1 MTSKILLCCDLDRTV
16 LPNGHVPESPGAR
29 ELFTRI
35 ADADEIV
42 LAYVSGRDKKL
53 LLDAIK
59 EYQIPV
65 PDYAIGDV
73 GTTMYRIENN
83 NWIELES
90 WSGHIAEDWHKVS
103 PDQIHEYLSS
113 LAELTLQEKMK
124 QGRFKLSYYVP
135 AEIKI
140 TELLD
145 TITNEL
151 NKHSIRANLI
161 WSIDE
166 MKQIG
171 LLDILPAR
179 ANKLHA
185 IEFLII
191 ETNSTKSQTVF
202 AGDSGNDLPVI
213 ISDVPSVLV
222 KNASKDVQ
230 NEALQAIQG
239 NGNKDFIYIARGDFH
254 GLNGNYS
261 AGIIEGLMHYHPNLI
276 WLIGQSI

>member
-1 MTSKILLCCDLDRTV
+1 MNMTNKILLCCDLDRTV
-16 LPNGHVPESPGAR
+16 LPNGHAMESPGAR
-29 ELFTRI
+29 KLFTRI

-53 LLDAIK
+53 LLDAIN

-73 GTTMYRIENN
+73 GTTMYWIENN
-83 NWIELES
+83 DWSELES
-90 WSGHIAEDWHKVS
+90 WSEHIGEDWHNVS

-113 LAELTLQEKMK
+113 LAELTLQEKTK
-124 QGRFKLSYYVP
+124 QGRYKLSYYVP
-135 AEIKI
+135 VEIKI
-140 TELLD
+140 QELLD
-145 TITNEL
+145 TITNIL

-185 IEFLII
+185 IEFLIT
-191 ETNSTKSQTVF
+191 ETGSTKSRTVF

-222 KNASKDVQ
+222 RNASKDVQ
-230 NEALQAIQG
+230 NEALQAIQD

-261 AGIIEGLMHYHPNLI
+261 AGIIEGLMHYHPDLLGLI
-276 WLIGQSI
+276 K